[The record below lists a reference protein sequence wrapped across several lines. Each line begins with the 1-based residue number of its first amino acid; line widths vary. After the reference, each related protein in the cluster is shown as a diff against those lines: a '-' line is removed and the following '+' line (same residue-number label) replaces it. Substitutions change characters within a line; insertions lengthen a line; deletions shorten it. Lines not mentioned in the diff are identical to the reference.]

1 MKIKTDFVSNSS
13 SASFIL
19 LIDSTTDNFDLFV
32 ESWEHFIEDFI
43 NEHSYRIDQKVEK
56 YKKAHEEHKKW
67 YLERK
72 EKISKGEASDS
83 DKTLF
88 DLFDKM
94 QIQDRT
100 KEEIQRI
107 VIGNY
112 GVEQV
117 VGTAF
122 QVLHWTSMFNYL
134 LEDVPEWMKY
144 AIIMENM
151 YPGHLMKYGF
161 KTARIKIEKDN

>member
-32 ESWEHFIEDFI
+32 KSWEHFIEDFI

-56 YKKAHEEHKKW
+56 YEKAHEEHKKW
-67 YLERK
+67 CLERK
-72 EKISKGEASDS
+72 EKIDKGEASDK

-88 DLFDKM
+88 DLFDEM
-94 QIQDRT
+94 QIQDKT

-122 QVLHWTSMFNYL
+122 QVSHWTSMFNYL
-134 LEDVPEWMKY
+134 LEDVPEWMQY
-144 AIIMENM
+144 TVLMENM
-151 YPGHLMKYGF
+151 YPDVLLKYGF
-161 KTARIKIEKDN
+161 KSVKLRVEEDN